1 MTQFE
6 HCKKAEIPPAQKG
19 DPVIRCAVGFASTG
33 GMLLALPRDY
43 KCSSD
48 TPVPV
53 VFYDPLLGLTRCS
66 CRLSAPVAQG
76 DVCVYRCEVLETLS
90 KQQRREDLKVAVSV
104 PVQVRFRD
112 RLWPG
117 TIANISAGG
126 VLLMSPLNAHKGD
139 MLYFLFNEMGE
150 NIPLTAQ
157 VLRVELRPSQNGKLT
172 YGYGCRFVDLKPG
185 HESLLRNYVFQEE
198 RRMYFSNSNN

>member
-1 MTQFE
+1 MAQFD
-6 HCKKAEIPPAQKG
+6 HCKKAEIPPAEKG
-19 DPVIRCAVGFASTG
+19 QPVIRCTVGSVSTG
-33 GMLLALPRDY
+33 GLLLAVPRDF
-43 KCSSD
+43 KCSYD
-48 TPVPV
+48 TPVTV

-66 CRLSAPVAQG
+66 CRLSAPVPQG
-76 DVCVYRCEVLETLS
+76 DVCVYRCEVLETVS
-90 KQQRREDLKVAVSV
+90 QQQRREDLKVTVSV

-139 MLYFLFNEMGE
+139 MLHFQFNEMGE
-150 NIPLTAQ
+150 SIPLAAQ
-157 VLRVELRPSQNGKLT
+157 VLRVELRPTQGGKLT

-185 HESLLRNYVFQEE
+185 HESLLRNFVFQEE
-198 RRMYFSNSNN
+198 RRMYFANN

>member
-1 MTQFE
+1 MAQFD
-6 HCKKAEIPPAQKG
+6 HCKKAEIPPTEKG
-19 DPVIRCAVGFASTG
+19 KPAIRCAVATVSTG
-33 GMLLALPRDY
+33 GLLLALPRDF
-43 KCSSD
+43 KCSSA
-48 TPVPV
+48 TPVVV
-53 VFYDPLLGLTRCS
+53 VFFDPLLGLTRCS
-66 CRLSAPVAQG
+66 CRLSAPVPQG

-104 PVQVRFRD
+104 PVQVQFSG

-126 VLLMSPLNAHKGD
+126 VLLMSPLTAHKGD
-139 MLYFLFNEMGE
+139 TLRFQFKEAGE
-150 NIPLTAQ
+150 TIPLTAQ
-157 VLRVELRPSQNGKLT
+157 VLRVELRPTQGGKLT

-198 RRMYFSNSNN
+198 RRLYLATP

>member
-1 MTQFE
+1 MAQFE
-6 HCKKAEIPPAQKG
+6 HCKKAEIPPAKKG
-19 DPVIRCAVGFASTG
+19 EPAIRCVVGAASTG
-33 GMLLALPRDY
+33 GLLLALPRDF
-43 KCSSD
+43 KCSAD
-48 TPVPV
+48 TPTTV

-126 VLLMSPLNAHKGD
+126 VLRMSPLNAHKGD
-139 MLYFLFNEMGE
+139 MLHFLFKEMGE
-150 NIPLTAQ
+150 SIPLTAQ
-157 VLRVELRPSQNGKLT
+157 VLRVELRPSQGGKLT
-172 YGYGCRFVDLKPG
+172 YGYGCHFVDLKPG
-185 HESLLRNYVFQEE
+185 HESMLRNYVFQEE
-198 RRMYFSNSNN
+198 RRIYFANN